1 MTTPTPPPDGPE
13 RPTPPAGQGQP
24 PPQPQRYPPQP
35 PPQPYP
41 AQGRPPGQPPGPPP
55 GPPPPAYHQPQW
67 PQPGSAQ
74 GYPPN
79 ADERTWA
86 WVSHAG
92 AIVSAWVA
100 MGFIVPL
107 VIMLTKGAS
116 SPFVRRHA
124 VESLNFQISLLVYL
138 IVSGVLILL
147 IIGIF
152 LMIALGIFALVVIIL
167 ATVKAANGEEY
178 RYPLCIRLVS

>member
-1 MTTPTPPPDGPE
+1 
-13 RPTPPAGQGQP
+13 
-24 PPQPQRYPPQP
+24 
-35 PPQPYP
+35 
-41 AQGRPPGQPPGPPP
+41 
-55 GPPPPAYHQPQW
+55 
-67 PQPGSAQ
+67 
-74 GYPPN
+74 
-79 ADERTWA
+79 
-86 WVSHAG
+86 VSHAG
-92 AIVSAWVA
+92 AIVSAWIA

-107 VIMLTKGAS
+107 VIMLTKGTT

-124 VESLNFQISLLVYL
+124 VESLNFQISLLIYL
-138 IVSGVLILL
+138 VVSAILILA